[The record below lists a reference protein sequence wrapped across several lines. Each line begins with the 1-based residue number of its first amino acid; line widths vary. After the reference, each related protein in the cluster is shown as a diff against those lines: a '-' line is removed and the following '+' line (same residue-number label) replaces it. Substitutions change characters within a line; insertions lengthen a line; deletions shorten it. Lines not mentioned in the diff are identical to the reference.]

1 MVLRLGLGLG
11 LGLRV
16 RVRVGLGLGWN
27 MKHAWLVSRASGQSL
42 DLCPVLPQLK
52 QLGA

>member
-1 MVLRLGLGLG
+1 
-11 LGLRV
+11 
-16 RVRVGLGLGWN
+16 

-52 QLGA
+52 QLRGLTVHLLRDRVRVRVVRVRVRVRG